1 MQFVHDHGGILIEI
15 QRGITPHWYGIASK
29 ANRGDNAAE
38 NFMLERSGVH
48 ESEWRWIGGS
58 IDHVIDNEGTLEDL
72 KENVIKKL
80 ELSYGSSI
88 IEELQ

>member
-1 MQFVHDHGGILIEI
+1 
-15 QRGITPHWYGIASK
+15 
-29 ANRGDNAAE
+29 
-38 NFMLERSGVH
+38 MLERSGVH